1 MFRCVVQSVSE
12 AGVTLTRE
20 SLTTPLG
27 EGGVSIPVRVRDSVR
42 REQLQAQFESGGG
55 SLVCGERGS
64 CRRSSRAVAVHWCVV
79 SGGSCRRRRVWW
91 RFTCVW

>member
-42 REQLQAQFESGGG
+42 REQLQAQRESGGG
-55 SLVCGERGS
+55 SLVCGERWQLQAQEG
-64 CRRSSRAVAVHWCVV
+64 AVAVRE
-79 SGGSCRRRRVWW
+79 SAFR
-91 RFTCVW
+91 